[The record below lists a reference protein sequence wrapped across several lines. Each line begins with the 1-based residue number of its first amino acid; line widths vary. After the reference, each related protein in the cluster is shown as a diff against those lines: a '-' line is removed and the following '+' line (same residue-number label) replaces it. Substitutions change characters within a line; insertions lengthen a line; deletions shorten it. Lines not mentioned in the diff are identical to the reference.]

1 MRILRR
7 TFAAAAACLALVG
20 TAACGGEKSGTETA
34 AAPGATASNT
44 LQVGEI
50 QLGNAVGADKRI
62 MRPMDEFRPT
72 ETVYLTVPT
81 TGTAQNATLRVRW
94 TFEDGQL
101 VDESTRTISPSGAE
115 TTEFHVSK
123 PSGWPAGEYKAEV
136 FLDDRPV
143 GSKEFEVKQ

>member
-1 MRILRR
+1 MRTLRR
-7 TFAAAAACLALVG
+7 TFVAAAACLALAG
-20 TAACGGEKSGTETA
+20 TAACGGEKRGTDTA
-34 AAPGATASNT
+34 AAPGETANT

-50 QLGNAVGADKRI
+50 QLGNAVGADKRV
-62 MRPMDEFRPT
+62 MKPMDEFRPT
-72 ETVYLTVPT
+72 ETVYITVPT

-101 VDESTRTISPSGAE
+101 VDESTQTISPSGAE
-115 TTEFHVSK
+115 TTEFHVNK

-136 FLDDRPV
+136 FLNDRPV